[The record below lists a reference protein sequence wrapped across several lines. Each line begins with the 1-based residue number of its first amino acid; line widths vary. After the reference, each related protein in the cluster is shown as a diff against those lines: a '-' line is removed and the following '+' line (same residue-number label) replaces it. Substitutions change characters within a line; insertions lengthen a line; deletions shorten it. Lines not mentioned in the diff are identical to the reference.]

1 MLENKSW
8 FMKHSPTDIKD
19 LIFDNDEHKQLVIK
33 WYDQEYID
41 GNVLFYGPYGLGKT
55 ITAEILIRRII
66 KVQNDLL
73 LASER
78 NVKEIRE
85 KITPFVKKSPVKSK
99 RKIIYIEEIDKM
111 HPDAFNLLKTGLME
125 KYQDNCS
132 FIACTNYIKK
142 IEGATLT
149 RFNYKIP
156 FTGNNIIKIYDRM
169 KYILTTENANYNDDD
184 LKKFIQNNYK
194 IGIRELI
201 NQLQNSYIANSG
213 QINFKNISQTGSI
226 EENIIK
232 LIVTIL
238 SSIMKS
244 DAKNKKLCL
253 DYPENS
259 VINEEYKQLVILLH
273 NNLDIN
279 YDYIYNRLYELSNFI
294 PIKTLCAKYS
304 EQMEYKKFPH
314 INLLGFYY
322 DLMKTVCEIN
332 RI

>member
-8 FMKHSPTDIKD
+8 FMKYSPTDIKD
-19 LIFDNDEHKQLVIK
+19 LIFDSDDHKELVTK
-33 WYDQEYID
+33 WYAQEFID

-55 ITAEILIRRII
+55 ITSEILIRQII
-66 KVQNDLL
+66 KVPNDLL
-73 LASER
+73 IATDR
-78 NVKEIRE
+78 NVKEIRD
-85 KITPFVKKSPVKSK
+85 KITPFVRKSPVKSK
-99 RKIIYIEEIDKM
+99 RKIVYIEEIDKM

-132 FIACTNYIKK
+132 FVACTNYIKK
-142 IEGATLT
+142 IEGATLS
-149 RFNYKIP
+149 RFNFKVP
-156 FTGNNIIKIYDRM
+156 FTGNNILKIYERM
-169 KYILTTENANYNDDD
+169 KFILDTEKAEYNDED
-184 LKKFIQNNYK
+184 LKKFIKNNYK

-201 NQLQNSYIANSG
+201 NQLQNSFIANSG
-213 QINFKNISQTGSI
+213 RISFKNISQTGSI

-232 LIVTIL
+232 LIVNIL
-238 SSIMKS
+238 STVMKS

-259 VINEEYKQLVILLH
+259 VINEDYKQLVILLH

-294 PIKTLCAKYS
+294 PIKMLCGRYAD
-304 EQMEYKKFPH
+304 QAEYKKFPH

-322 DLMKTVCEIN
+322 ELIKTVCEIN